1 MGSNKC
7 SLMKFKR
14 KIAPDTKSKSNFITK
29 KRLREDEINFD
40 KLRSYRLD
48 RVKKELEKNN
58 LEACILFD
66 PVNVRYALD
75 TVNMSV
81 YNMHN
86 LTRYCF
92 IPIDGPV
99 ILYEYFNC
107 EGLSSHLNL
116 INEVRPAI
124 TWDYFS
130 NGDQAGAQLD
140 KWINEIKDL
149 TNSYC
154 KSKKLAIDVINGPAV
169 TALNKAGI
177 KIVDA
182 KLIVEQARVIKSP
195 EELKCMKASIEV
207 AEIGINK
214 MREEL
219 KAGMTEDELWSILHK
234 TNIENGGEWI
244 ECRILSSGSRTNPW
258 MQESSNKVIQNGE
271 IVSFDTDMVGPYG
284 YCADISRAFVEGHKF
299 NEEQKKIYLMAVE
312 HINHNSRLI
321 KPGVSFTEFTEK
333 SWKLPDEYYGNR
345 YSCMVHGIGLC
356 DEWPMIR
363 YPTDG
368 GQREGSFEK
377 NMTVTVES
385 YIGKV
390 GGKEGVKL
398 EQQYLVGKNGLE
410 LMSHHALEDL

>member
-1 MGSNKC
+1 MRFS
-7 SLMKFKR
+7 R
-14 KIAPDTKSKSNFITK
+14 KIKPDSKPNANFITK

-75 TVNMSV
+75 TTNMSI

-92 IPIDGPV
+92 IPINGPV
-99 ILYEYFNC
+99 ILFEYFNC

-130 NGDQAGAQLD
+130 NGDQANLQLK
-140 KWINEIKDL
+140 KWINEIDGL
-149 TNSYC
+149 SNSYF
-154 KSKKLAIDVINGPAV
+154 KSKKIAIDVINGPAV

-177 KIVDA
+177 KVVDA
-182 KLIVEQARVIKSP
+182 KLIIERARVIKSP
-195 EELKCMKASIEV
+195 EELKCMKAAIEV
-207 AEIGINK
+207 SGIGISK

-234 TNIENGGEWI
+234 TNIEHGGEWM
-244 ECRILSSGSRTNPW
+244 ECRILSSGQRTNPW
-258 MQESSNKVIQNGE
+258 MQESSNKVIQKGE
-271 IVSFDTDMVGPYG
+271 MVSFDTDMVGPYG

-299 NEEQKKIYLMAVE
+299 NEDQKKLYQMAVE

-321 KPGVSFTEFTEK
+321 KNGMSFREFTEK

-368 GQREGSFEK
+368 GQREGFFEK
-377 NMTVTVES
+377 NMTITVET

-390 GGKEGVKL
+390 GGEEGVKL
-398 EQQYLVGKNGLE
+398 EQQYLVGQNGLE
-410 LMSHHALEDL
+410 LMSHHPLEHI

>member
-1 MGSNKC
+1 
-7 SLMKFKR
+7 MKFNR
-14 KIAPDTKSKSNFITK
+14 KIAPDTKSKPSFITK
-29 KRLREDEINFD
+29 KRLREDEINFK

-75 TVNMSV
+75 TVNMSI

-92 IPIDGPV
+92 IPVNGPV

-107 EGLSSHLNL
+107 EKLASHLNL
-116 INEVRPAI
+116 INEIRPTI
-124 TWDYFS
+124 TWDYFT
-130 NGDQAGAQLD
+130 NGNQAGTQLK

-149 TNSYC
+149 SSSYF
-154 KSKKLAIDVINGPAV
+154 KSKKLAIDVINGPAI
-169 TALNKAGI
+169 TALNKSDI
-177 KIVDA
+177 EVVDA

-195 EELKCMKASIEV
+195 EELKCMKAALDV
-207 AEIGINK
+207 AAIGINK

-234 TNIENGGEWI
+234 TNIEHGGEWI
-244 ECRILSSGSRTNPW
+244 EGRILSSGQRTNPW
-258 MQESSNKVIQNGE
+258 MQESSNKIIQSGE

-299 NEEQKKIYLMAVE
+299 NEDQKKLYLMAIE

-321 KPGVSFTEFTEK
+321 RPGMSFKEFTEK

-345 YSCMVHGIGLC
+345 YSCIVHGIGLC

-368 GQREGSFEK
+368 GQREGHFEE
-377 NMTVTVES
+377 NMTITVES

-398 EQQYLVGKNGLE
+398 EQQYLVGRNGLE
-410 LMSHHALEDL
+410 LMSHHPLEHL

>member
-1 MGSNKC
+1 MRFN
-7 SLMKFKR
+7 R
-14 KIAPDTKSKSNFITK
+14 KIVPDTKSKPSFITK
-29 KRLREDEINFD
+29 KRLREDEINFK

-75 TVNMSV
+75 TVNMSI

-92 IPIDGPV
+92 VPVNGPV

-107 EGLSSHLNL
+107 EKLSSHLNL
-116 INEVRPAI
+116 INEIRPAI

-130 NGDQAGAQLD
+130 NGDQASVQLK
-140 KWINEIKDL
+140 KWINEIEDL
-149 TNSYC
+149 SNSYF
-154 KSKKLAIDVINGPAV
+154 KSKKIAIDVINGPAV
-169 TALNKAGI
+169 TALNKIGI
-177 KIVDA
+177 EVVDA
-182 KLIVEQARVIKSP
+182 KLIIEQARVIKSP
-195 EELKCMKASIEV
+195 EELKCIKAALEV
-207 AEIGINK
+207 AEIGVIK

-234 TNIENGGEWI
+234 TNIEHGGEWI
-244 ECRILSSGSRTNPW
+244 ECRILSSGQRTNPW
-258 MQESSNKVIQNGE
+258 MQESSNKVIQKGE
-271 IVSFDTDMVGPYG
+271 MVSFDTDMVGPYG

-299 NEEQKKIYLMAVE
+299 NEDQKNIYLMAVE
-312 HINHNSRLI
+312 HINYNSRLI
-321 KPGVSFTEFTEK
+321 KPRMSFKEFTEK

-368 GQREGSFEK
+368 GQKKGCFEK
-377 NMTVTVES
+377 NMTITVET

-398 EQQYLVGKNGLE
+398 EQQYLVGQNGLE
-410 LMSHHALEDL
+410 LMSHHPLEHL